1 MRLLEVKSDL
11 RMNIRLFANLCTA
24 NEEVMRECGRLKK
37 YGLLHEFY
45 LRNGFVKV
53 VIKDGDFPKKIYHK
67 NKLRDLFKD
76 FYDCDNLY
84 DN

>member
-1 MRLLEVKSDL
+1 M
-11 RMNIRLFANLCTA
+11 
-24 NEEVMRECGRLKK
+24 
-37 YGLLHEFY
+37 
-45 LRNGFVKV
+45 NGFVKV